1 MKGGIC
7 MKKLIF
13 GLGLLLS
20 GVIGFVGWCIA
31 VTQTVKPGARSVVF
45 GCFRNV
51 EWIVLAIFAI
61 MAIVGLFIAIK
72 EVTQDE
78 KSL

>member
-1 MKGGIC
+1 

-31 VTQTVKPGARSVVF
+31 AAYTVQPGAVSNVF
-45 GCFRNV
+45 GCFRGG
-51 EWIVLAIFAI
+51 EWIVLAVFAA
-61 MAIVGLFIAIK
+61 MAIVGLLIAVK
-72 EVTQDE
+72 EVTQD
-78 KSL
+78 KSSL

>member
-1 MKGGIC
+1 

-31 VTQTVKPGARSVVF
+31 VAQTVQPGGTSVVF
-45 GCFRNV
+45 GCFSGI

-72 EVTQDE
+72 EVTQGE